1 MSPGPICLLKNKS
14 PQHSS
19 LLRHE
24 GAGLRRRYPYLL
36 VGIQEEMMS
45 TSPSPSP
52 GPPQKPERFDLY
64 SRKFGAICEMHS
76 IKTGSDEDLEGF
88 LEKLESDRHFAMDFW
103 GLAGKLSAREGG
115 ELSDEQML
123 ALVVEGVTGKPLPT
137 GSDAALDPT
146 LSLLRAM
153 VAGVDIQR
161 PSPTPS
167 APVRTA
173 PVEPIDAARSRIAST
188 EEQRKRFSA
197 GLASVPQPA
206 EPEPIP
212 APLPSQL
219 QLALQSLE
227 LVSRDLGSH
236 LHKIDQ
242 RLSGLE
248 VKVKKQAARA
258 DLPVPIVRDP
268 TLKPLERPQLSLHP
282 AVLATEERRIYETAP
297 SGRDTNWR
305 KNVNL
310 GVLFLSG
317 LAVIFC
323 LNYYSPIIRQK
334 FHAIVR
340 EDLETPAGSIWDQ
353 DTRPPALL
361 PPPARSSTGST
372 PSHPTQSLSTEP
384 GEASKPAPIPKEP
397 SVHALARSE
406 EASINSA
413 GAVRVAAE
421 DMERRLVASRVPIY
435 PVDARREGVEGRV
448 VAEVLISKVGT
459 VTRVHVI
466 SGDPRLLSAATQSL
480 YQRHYRP
487 YLLDGT
493 PVEVST
499 TVTINFKLNG

>member
-1 MSPGPICLLKNKS
+1 
-14 PQHSS
+14 
-19 LLRHE
+19 
-24 GAGLRRRYPYLL
+24 
-36 VGIQEEMMS
+36 MS

-52 GPPQKPERFDLY
+52 NPSQKPERFDLY
-64 SRKFGAICEMHS
+64 ARKFAAICEMHS
-76 IKTGSDEDLEGF
+76 IKTGSREDLEGF

-123 ALVVEGVTGKPLPT
+123 ALVVEGVTGKPLPN

-153 VAGVDIQR
+153 VAGVDVQR
-161 PSPTPS
+161 PAPTPS
-167 APVRTA
+167 TPVRTA
-173 PVEPIDAARSRIAST
+173 PVEPIDEARSRLAST

-197 GLASVPQPA
+197 GLASMPQPA
-206 EPEPIP
+206 DPEPIP

-227 LVSRDLGSH
+227 LVSRDLDNH
-236 LHKIDQ
+236 LHKIEQ

-248 VKVKKQAARA
+248 VKVKKQAARV

-268 TLKPLERPQLSLHP
+268 TFKPPARSQLPFHP
-282 AVLATEERRIYETAP
+282 AVLATTEERRIYETAP

-305 KNVNL
+305 KNVRL
-310 GVLFLSG
+310 AVVFLSG

-323 LNYYSPIIRQK
+323 LNYYSPIIRQQ
-334 FHAIVR
+334 FHAIVK
-340 EDLETPAGSIWDQ
+340 EDLDTPAGSIWDR

-361 PPPARSSTGST
+361 PPSTRSATVSTPPQPARSVST
-372 PSHPTQSLSTEP
+372 PPPVT
-384 GEASKPAPIPKEP
+384 ASKPETGPKEP
-397 SVHALARSE
+397 AARSVTRTE
-406 EASINSA
+406 EAITNA
-413 GAVRVAAE
+413 PGAIKVAADE
-421 DMERRLVASRVPIY
+421 MERRLIASRVPIY
-435 PVDARREGVEGRV
+435 PEEARIERVEGTV
-448 VAEVLISKVGT
+448 VAQALISKFGA

-466 SGDPRLLSAATQSL
+466 SGDPRLLSAATQAM

-487 YLLDGT
+487 YLLNGT

-499 TVTINFKLNG
+499 IITVNFRLYG

>member
-1 MSPGPICLLKNKS
+1 
-14 PQHSS
+14 
-19 LLRHE
+19 
-24 GAGLRRRYPYLL
+24 
-36 VGIQEEMMS
+36 MS

-52 GPPQKPERFDLY
+52 NPLQKPERFDLY
-64 SRKFGAICEMHS
+64 SRKFAAICEMHS
-76 IKTGSDEDLEGF
+76 IKTGSREDLEGF
-88 LEKLESDRHFAMDFW
+88 LDKLESNRHFAMDFW

-115 ELSDEQML
+115 ELSDEHML
-123 ALVVEGVTGKPLPT
+123 ALVVEGVTGKPLPNE
-137 GSDAALDPT
+137 SDAALDPT

-153 VAGVDIQR
+153 VAGVDVQR
-161 PSPTPS
+161 PAPTPS
-167 APVRTA
+167 IPVRTA
-173 PVEPIDAARSRIAST
+173 PVEPIDEARSRLAST

-197 GLASVPQPA
+197 GLASMPQPA

-248 VKVKKQAARA
+248 VKVKKQAARV
-258 DLPVPIVRDP
+258 DLPVSTVRDT
-268 TLKPLERPQLSLHP
+268 TLKPPARPQLSLHP
-282 AVLATEERRIYETAP
+282 AVLATTEERRIYETAP

-305 KNVNL
+305 KNVRL
-310 GVLFLSG
+310 AVVFLSG

-334 FHAIVR
+334 FHAIVQ
-340 EDLETPAGSIWDQ
+340 EDLETPAGSIWDR

-361 PPPARSSTGST
+361 PPSTRSATVAT
-372 PSHPTQSLSTEP
+372 PPQLPQSVSSP
-384 GEASKPAPIPKEP
+384 PPEASKLASVPKDAPD
-397 SVHALARSE
+397 HALERNE
-406 EASINSA
+406 RASINSA
-413 GAVRVAAE
+413 GAIRVAAAE
-421 DMERRLVASRVPIY
+421 MERRLIASRVPIY
-435 PVDARREGVEGRV
+435 PEEARIERVEGTV
-448 VAEVLISKVGT
+448 VAQALISKFGA

-466 SGDPRLLSAATQSL
+466 SGDPRLLSAATEAM

-487 YLLDGT
+487 YLLNGT

-499 TVTINFKLNG
+499 IIAVNFKLNG